1 MSPILQLQPHPH
13 TPPSPS
19 AIDANLLSD
28 PTQIAALET
37 LQSLV
42 PSESADHKPNTTT
55 LSSLAATTSARLHPI
70 NQHLEFQIDKFTH
83 NVHALTAYK
92 SAAETL
98 ADDVL
103 GLCADALERREKV
116 GRERANEKAG
126 DDEEVGIRDVLRGL
140 SRVIDR

>member
-1 MSPILQLQPHPH
+1 MLQPLPH
-13 TPPSPS
+13 TPPTPS

-42 PSESADHKPNTTT
+42 SVSGDHQPSS
-55 LSSLAATTSARLHPI
+55 LSSLAATTSARLQPI
-70 NQHLEFQIDKFTH
+70 NHNLEFQIDKFTN
-83 NVHALTAYK
+83 NVHALDAFK
-92 SAAETL
+92 SAAERV

-103 GLCADALERREKV
+103 GLCADALERRERM
-116 GRERANEKAG
+116 GRDRANEKG
-126 DDEEVGIRDVLRGL
+126 DEVGIRDVLRGL

>member
-1 MSPILQLQPHPH
+1 MLQPHPH

-28 PTQIAALET
+28 PTQIAALQT

-42 PSESADHKPNTTT
+42 SVSGDHHQPSSST
-55 LSSLAATTSARLHPI
+55 LSSLAATTSARLQPI
-70 NQHLEFQIDKFTH
+70 NHNLEFQIDKFTN
-83 NVHALTAYK
+83 NVHALSAYK
-92 SAAETL
+92 NAAESI

-103 GLCADALERREKV
+103 GLCADALERRERM
-116 GRERANEKAG
+116 GQERANEKGG
-126 DDEEVGIRDVLRGL
+126 DEVGIRDVLRGL

>member
-1 MSPILQLQPHPH
+1 MLQPHPH

-28 PTQIAALET
+28 PTQIAALQT

-42 PSESADHKPNTTT
+42 SVSGDHHQPSSST
-55 LSSLAATTSARLHPI
+55 LSSLAATTSARLQPI
-70 NQHLEFQIDKFTH
+70 NHNLEFQIDKFTN
-83 NVHALTAYK
+83 NVHALSAYK
-92 SAAETL
+92 SAAESI

-103 GLCADALERREKV
+103 GLCVDALERRERM
-116 GRERANEKAG
+116 GQERANEKG
-126 DDEEVGIRDVLRGL
+126 DEVGIRDVLRGL

>member
-1 MSPILQLQPHPH
+1 MLQLQPHPH

-42 PSESADHKPNTTT
+42 PSESGDHKPST
-55 LSSLAATTSARLHPI
+55 LSSLTATTSARLHPI
-70 NQHLEFQIDKFTH
+70 NQHLEFQIDKFTN
-83 NVHALTAYK
+83 NVHTLNAYK

-103 GLCADALERREKV
+103 GLCADALERRDKV
-116 GRERANEKAG
+116 GKERANEKAG

>member
-1 MSPILQLQPHPH
+1 MLQPHPH

-28 PTQIAALET
+28 PTQIAALQT

-42 PSESADHKPNTTT
+42 SVSGDHHQPSSST
-55 LSSLAATTSARLHPI
+55 LSSLAATTSARLQPI
-70 NQHLEFQIDKFTH
+70 NHNLEFQIDKFTN
-83 NVHALTAYK
+83 NVHALGAYK
-92 SAAETL
+92 NAAESI

-103 GLCADALERREKV
+103 GLCADALERRERM
-116 GRERANEKAG
+116 GQERANEKG
-126 DDEEVGIRDVLRGL
+126 DELGIRDVLRGL

>member
-1 MSPILQLQPHPH
+1 MSPMLQLQPHPH

-42 PSESADHKPNTTT
+42 PSESGDHKPTTT
-55 LSSLAATTSARLHPI
+55 LSFLTATTSARLHPI
-70 NQHLEFQIDKFTH
+70 NQHLEFQIDKFTD
-83 NVHALTAYK
+83 NVHTLGAYK

-103 GLCADALERREKV
+103 GLCADALEQREKV
-116 GRERANEKAG
+116 GKERANEKAG
-126 DDEEVGIRDVLRGL
+126 GDEEVGIRDVLRGL